1 MIRLLLFVP
10 ALLGLKQSTVRN
22 HISVL
27 ELEKTPTLP
36 STTARKTILKKV
48 ILALDNPK
56 LQDEQIFSRQQ
67 YILPCIFI

>member
-10 ALLGLKQSTVRN
+10 ALLGLKQSTDRN

-36 STTARKTILKKV
+36 STTAKRESDYSEKSHLS
-48 ILALDNPK
+48 P
-56 LQDEQIFSRQQ
+56 R
-67 YILPCIFI
+67 